1 MSQNFTK
8 WNQEIIDLKYLLKEK
23 SLLYMENKISD
34 ENIESSLNAVLK
46 NVINKK

>member
-8 WNQEIIDLKYLLKEK
+8 WNQEIIDPKYLLKEK

-34 ENIESSLNAVLK
+34 DNIESSVNAVLK